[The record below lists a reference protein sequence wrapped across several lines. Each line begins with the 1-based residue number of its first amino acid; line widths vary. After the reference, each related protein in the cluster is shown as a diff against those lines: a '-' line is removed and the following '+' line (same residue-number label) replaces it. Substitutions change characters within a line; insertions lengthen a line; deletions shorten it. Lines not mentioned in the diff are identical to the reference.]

1 MLFMETN
8 RHAPD
13 DWGWSAGWPAWLMQA
28 DPVDAGYQLIDQNN
42 SGTVAMVLAL
52 STSRCIHTK
61 AQSNHVL
68 PVVGRPDKVAT
79 REANFWCR
87 RTAVTSGHRAHFA
100 EHTREIEVVGATI
113 IPSRVA
119 AIALRSGSWKPEDI

>member
-28 DPVDAGYQLIDQNN
+28 DPVHADYQLIGRNN

-52 STSRCIHTK
+52 FTSRCIHRK

-68 PVVGRPDKVAT
+68 PIVGRQDAVAT
-79 REANFWCR
+79 WGANSWCR
-87 RTAVTSGHRAHFA
+87 STRVTSGHTAHFA
-100 EHTREIEVVGATI
+100 EHTREIEVAGATI
-113 IPSRVA
+113 IPPQVA
-119 AIALRSGSWKPEDI
+119 ATALRSGSWKPEGI